1 MADRK
6 KTDERDAERA
16 MKPVLA
22 ELHEKWH
29 RQEIAALEE
38 DLYLSD
44 PMSTAYS
51 LPLMVNGLPGVT
63 VQLLEREDDE
73 ESRG

>member
-1 MADRK
+1 M
-6 KTDERDAERA
+6 E
-16 MKPVLA
+16 PVLA

-29 RQEIAALEE
+29 REEISALEL

-63 VQLLEREDDE
+63 VQLVEREDDD
-73 ESRG
+73 G